1 MNYEKAYKELKIE
14 ILGTVGGYRNYLEN
28 NQDLEFTQTY
38 QDAIAQVEIL
48 EKLETLIHK
57 QDEDRL

>member
-1 MNYEKAYKELKIE
+1 MNYEKAYKELRME
-14 ILGTVGGYRNYLEN
+14 IIGTVGGYRNFLEN
-28 NQDLEFTQTY
+28 NQDVEFTQTY

-57 QDEDRL
+57 QDED

>member
-14 ILGTVGGYRNYLEN
+14 ILGTVGGYRNFLEN
-28 NQDLEFTQTY
+28 NLDVEFTHTY

-48 EKLETLIHK
+48 EKLETFIYR
-57 QDEDRL
+57 QDED